1 MLDADKNMEKK
12 DIDIIGKRLIST
24 ILISGVICLMVCG
37 NALSSVLKKGDKTY
51 IVDQSGERWDVT
63 QAKSIGFR
71 PEWFQFGI
79 GRNAFTPLD
88 DSYLSYEIS
97 LVPEDLRIIGVTE
110 GAFEQAYSIRKLSR
124 HEIANTKIGSQKIAV
139 GY

>member
-1 MLDADKNMEKK
+1 MDKKNN
-12 DIDIIGKRLIST
+12 IIGKRLVST
-24 ILISGVICLMVCG
+24 ALISCVICLVVCG
-37 NALSSVLKKGDKTY
+37 NALSFVLKKGDKTY
-51 IVDQSGERWDVT
+51 IVDQRGERWDVT

-71 PEWFQFGI
+71 PERFQYGI

-88 DSYLSYEIS
+88 DSYLSDDTS
-97 LVPEDLRIIGVTE
+97 HVPKDLRIIGVTE